1 MAASCASVQSFI
13 VLEWRVPKQ
22 KSDSAPEGKMI
33 AAFAGIFGCQLLGEF
48 IVRAFAL
55 PLPGPVLGMFLL
67 FAALVARGGGSG
79 KGGRDNADVPK
90 QLGAAAD
97 GLLGH
102 LSLLFVPASVGL
114 MRYFDLLAANA
125 LTLVLALSISTALAM
140 AATALTFRLLAGAKS

>member
-1 MAASCASVQSFI
+1 
-13 VLEWRVPKQ
+13 
-22 KSDSAPEGKMI
+22 MI

-67 FAALVARGGGSG
+67 FAALVVRGGSG
-79 KGGRDNADVPK
+79 ERAVPP

-114 MRYFDLLAANA
+114 MVYLDLLAANA
-125 LTLVLALSISTALAM
+125 LTLILAVAISTALAQ
-140 AATALTFRLLAGAKS
+140 AATALTFRLFAKSNL

>member
-1 MAASCASVQSFI
+1 
-13 VLEWRVPKQ
+13 
-22 KSDSAPEGKMI
+22 MI

-67 FAALVARGGGSG
+67 FVALVLRGGGG
-79 KGGRDNADVPK
+79 KDAGAVPK
-90 QLGAAAD
+90 QIGAAAD

-125 LTLVLALSISTALAM
+125 LTLILALSISTVLAM
-140 AATALTFRLLAGAKS
+140 AATAFTFRLLAGSNS

>member
-1 MAASCASVQSFI
+1 MV
-13 VLEWRVPKQ
+13 
-22 KSDSAPEGKMI
+22 
-33 AAFAGIFGCQLLGEF
+33 AAFAGIFICQLLGEF

-67 FAALVARGGGSG
+67 FAALIVRGDKGARP
-79 KGGRDNADVPK
+79 APA
-90 QLGAAAD
+90 QLGSAAD

-125 LTLVLALSISTALAM
+125 VTLILALAISTALAM
-140 AATALTFRLLAGAKS
+140 AATAVTFHLLTGAR

>member
-1 MAASCASVQSFI
+1 
-13 VLEWRVPKQ
+13 
-22 KSDSAPEGKMI
+22 MI

-67 FAALVARGGGSG
+67 FVALVLRGGTGG
-79 KGGRDNADVPK
+79 KGAGGKDAGAVPK
-90 QLGAAAD
+90 QIGAAAD

-125 LTLVLALSISTALAM
+125 LTLILALSISTVLAM
-140 AATALTFRLLAGAKS
+140 AATAFTFRLLAGSNS

>member
-1 MAASCASVQSFI
+1 
-13 VLEWRVPKQ
+13 
-22 KSDSAPEGKMI
+22 MI

-67 FAALVARGGGSG
+67 FVALVLRGGAGG
-79 KGGRDNADVPK
+79 KGAGGKDAGAVPK
-90 QLGAAAD
+90 QIGAAAD

-125 LTLVLALSISTALAM
+125 LTLILALSISTVLAM
-140 AATALTFRLLAGAKS
+140 AATAFTFRLLAGSNS